1 MGEFV
6 QIKFAFVRAMLS
18 ELVREARFLVEE
30 NLGVLVEKHEDIDEC
45 ETDLFKLDSILSAVG
60 VDCEEEVLA
69 VLEKRQRPN
78 KAKEGILKII
88 RSTKSDD
95 GNDINYHFT
104 KSSLIL

>member
-1 MGEFV
+1 
-6 QIKFAFVRAMLS
+6 MLS

-30 NLGVLVEKHEDIDEC
+30 NLGVLVEKHEDIDEF

-69 VLEKRQRPN
+69 VLSKRQHPS

-88 RSTKSDD
+88 RS
-95 GNDINYHFT
+95 Y
-104 KSSLIL
+104 

>member
-1 MGEFV
+1 
-6 QIKFAFVRAMLS
+6 MLS

-69 VLEKRQRPN
+69 VLEKRQRPS

-88 RSTKSDD
+88 RSPIQNLDV
-95 GNDINYHFT
+95 NCHYH
-104 KSSLIL
+104 